1 MKQAGL
7 QLDLP
12 FPYILLNH
20 SSILQYSF
28 SPPPSFFFLITR
40 FSFILFCVCASTL
53 AASVGGNGK
62 NGGKGERGTQFS
74 SKLSQSQSQSQSQRV
89 ISSKPRNEKEKGTRG
104 LDSAVGARLASP
116 PCVLRVQALPS
127 CDTKHQLNT
136 QPGERERGREEG
148 REREGAHNQEEGKRK
163 RSFTSPGPQY
173 VDTSQ
178 RCGLNLILPR
188 RNPHPHNRIE

>member
-40 FSFILFCVCASTL
+40 FSFILFCVCASTF

-74 SKLSQSQSQSQSQRV
+74 SKLSQSQSQSQRV
-89 ISSKPRNEKEKGTRG
+89 ISSKPRNERRKEREDWT
-104 LDSAVGARLASP
+104 LPLALASP
-116 PCVLRVQALPS
+116 RRPAYFVCKPCLRVTRS
-127 CDTKHQLNT
+127 TNSTHN
-136 QPGERERGREEG
+136 RE
-148 REREGAHNQEEGKRK
+148 REREGERK
-163 RSFTSPGPQY
+163 GEREKARITKKKEREREALLHLGLSMLTPRSG
-173 VDTSQ
+173 VD
-178 RCGLNLILPR
+178 
-188 RNPHPHNRIE
+188 

>member
-12 FPYILLNH
+12 FPYILLH
-20 SSILQYSF
+20 QSSILQYSF

-74 SKLSQSQSQSQSQRV
+74 SKLSQSQSQSQRV